1 MSTEVIPLFSSPLY
15 VSVDGEMPEVGKELQ
30 EIECVESGD
39 WWILVTRN

>member
-30 EIECVESGD
+30 EIECGREWD
-39 WWILVTRN
+39 WDSVTRN